1 MGAIL
6 VGMNPFK
13 ILHIRKMVKEA
24 RTNPSGL
31 AGEQVREVL
40 WGIVMVPLVI
50 SIIIVALFY
59 IAGYTD
65 LFGFQLGF
73 FKFLFWVAGIVGF
86 VIFSTLR
93 KIIRSIGRGASQGT
107 KRVIDAVVIEKESE

>member
-1 MGAIL
+1 
-6 VGMNPFK
+6 MNPFK
-13 ILHIRKMVKEA
+13 ILHIRKMVNDA
-24 RTNPSGL
+24 RSNPSGL

-40 WGIVMVPLVI
+40 WGIVMIPLVI

-59 IAGYTD
+59 IVGYTD

-86 VIFSTLR
+86 IIFSTLR
-93 KIIRSIGRGASQGT
+93 KIIRSIGRGASTGT
-107 KRVIDAVVIEKESE
+107 KKVIDTFAKESVDEKGV